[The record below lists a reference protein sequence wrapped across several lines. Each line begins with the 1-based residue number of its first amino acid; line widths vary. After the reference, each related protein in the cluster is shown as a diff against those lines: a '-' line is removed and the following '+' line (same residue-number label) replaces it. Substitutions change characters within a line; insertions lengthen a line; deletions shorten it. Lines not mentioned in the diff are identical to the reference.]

1 MKVLLYLRQHP
12 VVRYASWAAAIVV
25 ALLAASIVATL
36 TVDLG
41 PRVRALAERRGS
53 EYLERRLTIGSLS
66 IHLLTGRV
74 IVQDLSIGG
83 LHATDRPFFTA
94 KRIAVTLDWL
104 PIVAKRPD
112 ITISGVEMTDWQM
125 LVEKW
130 ENAHNFPK
138 FTRDDNQPTGPRR
151 FTVTLRSLRAS
162 RGQFTFEDH
171 EAPWSIVC
179 PNLDITIGNLPNYH
193 GTAAFTGG
201 MVRIQDDLPMWTNM
215 KARFTLDGPRVH
227 LERIDLQSDGATTVG
242 RGDVDLA
249 NWPNQ
254 KYEVQSR
261 VSFPRMREIFF
272 RTEDWRLGGA
282 GDFAGTFALMKGG
295 RRDLSGTFK
304 SDLFTYGDYR
314 FPSLYGSL
322 RWTEKAFDV
331 WNAGSQFYGGKA
343 AFTYAIKPLGAAT
356 RPTATFDTTLAGVDL
371 SPFTDFQRLPGER
384 FAGSATWHNTM
395 AWTLGSLKQT
405 VAGAGRLTV
414 APPPGFVARDAA
426 HRPMAADVTYTYTP
440 GALTIDQG
448 RFETAQ
454 SHVTFTGTT
463 AWGDRSHLPFHVVS
477 DDWQESDQLLAG
489 IMTDFGSP
497 AHAVE
502 FYGRGE
508 FDGVMTGAFRHPRV
522 EGDFSGKDLVA
533 FDTVWGS
540 GGARIVVE
548 NSYVDV
554 TDGVMLLG
562 DSEIHADGRF
572 SLGYPRDDGGEEIDA
587 RFRAVRR
594 DVESL
599 RHAFNIDDY
608 AVNGRLSGDFHLTG
622 QYERPLGF
630 GAMTID
636 DGVAY
641 GEPFQKAT
649 ASLRFDGSGVQLDNI
664 AIAKGTGTIT
674 GVALV
679 RWDGTYAFTATGQ
692 KIPAGDIAF
701 MTVPQAPLSGT
712 ASFTANGSGAFEA
725 PAYDITYALEDVRV
739 ADQRVGRVSG
749 TLAMRNTTLGGTFDV
764 VHGADV
770 AEGRLT
776 IHGTGRI
783 VTGPQ
788 PDAQITLRFDDSS
801 LDPYVRMFEP
811 QLSPYISTV
820 VSGSIRITGALTDLD
835 RMTIDATADSVQ
847 MKVFDQ
853 VITNDG
859 PLRLLFDKRLVTFDR
874 VRLIGENTRLGVTG
888 GLNFRNDT
896 IAIEASGDADLG
908 LLQGIASNLR
918 GSGRAALRAA
928 INGPL
933 RKPEF
938 SGTATIENGRI
949 RHSAMPASLD
959 AINGTITFDAG
970 GVRLDS
976 IVATM
981 GEGAV
986 QFGGRIGFDGY
997 VPSDLNI
1004 AVRGQDVRLRYP
1016 EGVRSIVDADLAV
1029 TGSVKAPLVGGTVT
1043 VKSAVWSRRL
1053 DTPGSIFDL
1062 AGRRSSGAAPPPA
1075 ASAEPPTAVPL
1086 RYDVHIIVPSTLRV
1100 DTNLVRLLANA
1111 DLNLRGTYDR
1121 PVLFGHGDIERGEV
1135 IFEGQRYRITRGS
1148 IDFTNPTRIEPF
1160 FDVEAETNVRVPGQT
1175 YRVTVGATGT
1185 AEQLRPIIASDPPL
1199 PTADVLALLFSDVA
1213 RSRNTQQDLAP
1224 ELRALQNPTQA
1235 QTDILAARATQAIA
1249 APISSEVG
1257 KVVEQTFGVDTFQ
1270 LTPSFV
1276 DPNSVQTSRL
1286 NPTARVTIGK
1296 RISDRVYFT
1305 FSRSLG
1311 ATLNDQILLLEIE
1324 ESDRLSWILSRNEDS
1339 GTYALEFRVR
1349 HTF

>member
-1 MKVLLYLRQHP
+1 VKYLLQIRRHRA
-12 VVRYASWAAAIVV
+12 VRYALWTAAILVAILAAAV
-25 ALLAASIVATL
+25 VATL
-36 TVDLG
+36 TIDLG
-41 PRVRALAERRGS
+41 PRVRELAERRGS
-53 EYLERRLTIGSLS
+53 EYLERQLKIGSLS
-66 IHLLTGRV
+66 IHVLTGRV
-74 IVQDLSIGG
+74 IVGDLSIGG
-83 LHATDRPFFTA
+83 LHAGDRPFFTA
-94 KRIAVTLDWL
+94 KQIAVSLDWL
-104 PIVAKRPD
+104 PLLAKRPD
-112 ITISGVEMTDWQM
+112 VTISGVEMTDWRM

-130 ENAHNFPK
+130 EDAHNFPK
-138 FTRDDNQPTGPRR
+138 FTRDDNQPRAERR
-151 FTVTLRSLRAS
+151 FTVTLRYLRAY

-179 PNLDITIGNLPNYH
+179 PNLDITIGNVPNYH
-193 GTAAFTGG
+193 GTATFTGG
-201 MVRIQDDLPMWTNM
+201 TVQIQDDLPMWTNM
-215 KARFTLDGPRVH
+215 KARFTLDGARVH
-227 LERIDLQSDGATTVG
+227 LEHIDLDSDGAATVA

-254 KYEVQSR
+254 KFEVQSK

-272 RTEDWRLGGA
+272 RTENWRLGGS
-282 GDFAGTFALMKGG
+282 GDFKGSFALMKGG
-295 RRDLSGTFK
+295 KRDLSGSFT
-304 SDLFTYGDYR
+304 SDLFTYDDYR
-314 FPSLYGSL
+314 FPKLYGSL

-331 WNAGSQFYGGKA
+331 WDAGSAFYGGKA
-343 AFTYAIKPLGAAT
+343 AFAYAIKPLGEKR
-356 RPTATFDTTLAGVDL
+356 RPTATFETTLTGVDL
-371 SPFTDFQRLPGER
+371 AQFTDFQKLPGDR

-395 AWTLGSLKQT
+395 AWTLGNLRQT
-405 VAGAGRLTV
+405 VTGAGRISV
-414 APPPGFVARDAA
+414 APPPGYVARDAA
-426 HRPMAADVTYTYTP
+426 HRPMSGDVAYTYTP
-440 GALTIDQG
+440 DQIAVEDG
-448 RFETAQ
+448 RFETAA
-454 SHVTFTGTT
+454 SHVTFSGTT

-477 DDWQESDQLLAG
+477 DDWQESDRLLAG

-508 FDGVMTGAFRHPRV
+508 FDGVMTGAFRRPRV
-522 EGDFSGKDLVA
+522 EGEFTGKDVVA

-540 GGARIVVE
+540 GGARIVVQ

-554 TDGVMLLG
+554 TDGLMRLG

-594 DVESL
+594 DLDSL
-599 RHAFNIDDY
+599 RHAFNIDEY
-608 AVNGRLSGDFHLTG
+608 PVTGLLSGDFHLTG

-636 DGVAY
+636 DGAAY
-641 GEPFQKAT
+641 GEPFHRAT

-664 AIAKGTGTIT
+664 AIAKGTGTVT

-679 RWDGTYAFTATGQ
+679 RWDGTYSFTATGE
-692 KIPAGDIAF
+692 KIPASDIAF
-701 MTVPQAPLSGT
+701 LNFPQAPLNGT
-712 ASFTANGSGAFEA
+712 AGFTASGSGSFDA
-725 PAYDITYALEDVRV
+725 PRYDITFAIEDVRV

-770 AEGRLT
+770 GVGRLT

-783 VTGPQ
+783 VTAPQ
-788 PDAQITLRFDDSS
+788 PDAQVTLRFDDSS
-801 LDPYVRMFEP
+801 LDPYVRLFEP
-811 QLSPYISTV
+811 RLSQYISAV
-820 VSGSIRITGALTDLD
+820 ASGSIRITGALTDLD
-835 RMTIDATADSVQ
+835 RMSVEATADTVDV
-847 MKVFDQ
+847 KLFDQ
-853 VITNDG
+853 SIANDG
-859 PLRLLFDKRLVTFDR
+859 PLRVLFDRGKISFDR
-874 VRLIGENTRLGVTG
+874 VRLVGENTRLGVTG
-888 GLNFRNDT
+888 GIDLKSQT
-896 IAIEASGDADLG
+896 IALEAVGDANLA
-908 LLQGIASNLR
+908 LLQGVASSVR

-928 INGPL
+928 VNGPL
-933 RKPEF
+933 GKPEF
-938 SGTATIENGRI
+938 SGTATIENGRV
-949 RHSAMPASLD
+949 RHSAMPAALD

-976 IVATM
+976 IKATM
-981 GEGAV
+981 GEGTV
-986 QFGGRIGFDGY
+986 QFDGRIGFDGY
-997 VPSDLNI
+997 LPSDLNVT
-1004 AVRGQDVRLRYP
+1004 ARGQDVRLRYP

-1029 TGSVKAPLVGGTVT
+1029 TGSVKSPLLGGTVT
-1043 VKSAVWSRRL
+1043 VKSAVWTRRI

-1062 AGRRSSGAAPPPA
+1062 AGRRTAASGAPV
-1075 ASAEPPTAVPL
+1075 SGAEPPTNVPL
-1086 RYDVHIIVPSTLRV
+1086 KYDIHLVVPSTLRV
-1100 DTNLVRLLANA
+1100 DTNLVRLVANA

-1148 IDFTNPTRIEPF
+1148 IDFTNPARIEPF

-1185 AEQLRPIIASDPPL
+1185 TEQLRPIIASDPPL

-1235 QTDILAARATQAIA
+1235 QTDILAARATQALA

-1276 DPNSVQTSRL
+1276 DPNSAQTSRL

>member
-1 MKVLLYLRQHP
+1 MKLLLYLRQHP
-12 VVRYASWAAAIVV
+12 AVRYAGWTAAILV
-25 ALLAASIVATL
+25 ALLAAAIVATL
-36 TVDLG
+36 TIDLG
-41 PRVRALAERRGS
+41 PRVRELAERRGS
-53 EYLERRLTIGSLS
+53 EYLERSLTIGSLG

-74 IVQDLSIGG
+74 IVTDLSIGG
-83 LHATDRPFFTA
+83 LRPADRPFFTA
-94 KRIAVTLDWL
+94 KRIAVSLDWL
-104 PIVAKRPD
+104 PLLAKRPD
-112 ITISGVEMTDWQM
+112 IAISGVDMSDWQM

-130 ENAHNFPK
+130 EDAHNFPK
-138 FTRDDNQPTGPRR
+138 FTRDDNQPRGPRR
-151 FTVTLRSLRAS
+151 FTVTLRHLHAY
-162 RGQFTFEDH
+162 RGQFAFEDH

-179 PNLDITIGNLPNYH
+179 PNLDITIGNLPDYH

-201 MVRIQDDLPMWTNM
+201 LVRIQDDLPMWANM
-215 KARFTLDGPRVH
+215 QAQFTLDGPRVH
-227 LERIDLQSDGATTVG
+227 LQRIDLQSDGATTVA
-242 RGDVDLA
+242 RGDVDLS

-254 KYEVQSR
+254 KYEVRSR
-261 VSFPRMREIFF
+261 VDFPRMREIFF
-272 RTEDWRLGGA
+272 GTEDWRLGGA
-282 GDFAGTFALMKGG
+282 GDFTGSFALMKGG

-322 RWTEKAFDV
+322 RWTERAFDV
-331 WNAGSQFYGGKA
+331 WDAGSQFYGGRA
-343 AFTYAIKPLGAAT
+343 AFTYAIKPLGAKT
-356 RPTATFDTTLAGVDL
+356 RPTATFDTALTGVDL
-371 SPFTDFQRLPGER
+371 AQFTDFQKLPGER
-384 FAGSATWHNTM
+384 FAGDATWHNTM
-395 AWTLGSLKQT
+395 AWTLGTLKQT
-405 VAGAGRLTV
+405 VHGSGRIVV
-414 APPPGFVARDAA
+414 APPAGFVLRDAA
-426 HRPMAADVTYTYTP
+426 HRPMSGDVVYTYTP
-440 GALTIDQG
+440 DAIAIEQG
-448 RFETAQ
+448 RFETAK

-463 AWGDRSHLPFHVVS
+463 AWGDRSRLPFHVVS

-508 FDGVMTGAFRHPRV
+508 FDGVMTGAFRRPRV
-522 EGDFSGKDLVA
+522 EGDFAGTDVIA
-533 FDTVWGS
+533 FDTLWGS
-540 GGARIVVE
+540 GGARIVVQ

-554 TDGVMLLG
+554 TDGAMRLG

-594 DVESL
+594 DLDSL
-599 RHAFNIDDY
+599 RHAFGIDDY
-608 AVNGRLSGDFHLTG
+608 AVTGRLSGDFHLTG
-622 QYERPLGF
+622 QYEKPLGF

-641 GEPFQKAT
+641 GEPFRKAT
-649 ASLRFDGSGVQLDNI
+649 ASLRFDGNGVQLDGI
-664 AIAKGTGTIT
+664 TIAKGAGTVTGA
-674 GVALV
+674 ALV
-679 RWDGTYAFTATGQ
+679 RWDGTYSFTGTGE
-692 KIPAGDIAF
+692 KIPASDIAF
-701 MTVPQAPLSGT
+701 LNVPQAPLAGVAGFT
-712 ASFTANGSGAFEA
+712 ASGSGAFA
-725 PAYDITYALEDVRV
+725 SPRYDVTFAIDDVKI

-783 VTGPQ
+783 VTGAQ
-788 PDAQITLRFDDSS
+788 PDAQVTLRFDDSS

-811 QLSPYISTV
+811 RLSPYISTV
-820 VSGSIRITGALTDLD
+820 VSGSIRISGALNDLD
-835 RMTIDATADSVQ
+835 LMTVDATADSVE
-847 MKVFDQ
+847 MTLFDQ
-853 VITNDG
+853 AIRNDG
-859 PLRLLFDKRLVTFDR
+859 PLRLLLDKRRVTLERVQLV
-874 VRLIGENTRLGVTG
+874 GENTRLGVTG
-888 GLNFRNDT
+888 GIDFGRET
-896 IAIEASGDADLG
+896 IAVRAVGDANLG
-908 LLQGIASNLR
+908 LLQGVASSIR
-918 GSGRAALRAA
+918 GSGRATLRAA
-928 INGPL
+928 IDGPL
-933 RKPEF
+933 RKPQF
-938 SGTATIENGRI
+938 SGTATIENGRV

-959 AINGTITFDAG
+959 AINGTVTFDAG

-976 IVATM
+976 ITATM
-981 GEGAV
+981 GEGTV
-986 QFGGRIGFDGY
+986 QFDGRIGFDGY
-997 VPSDLNI
+997 VPTDLNVT
-1004 AVRGQDVRLRYP
+1004 ARGQDVRLRYP

-1029 TGSVKAPLVGGTVT
+1029 TGTVKAPLLGGTVT
-1043 VKSAVWSRRL
+1043 VKSAVWARRL
-1053 DTPGSIFDL
+1053 DAPGSIFDL
-1062 AGRRSSGAAPPPA
+1062 AGRRSGASAAAPVGG
-1075 ASAEPPTAVPL
+1075 AEPPTNVPL
-1086 RYDVHIIVPSTLRV
+1086 KYDVHIIVPSTLRV
-1100 DTNLVRLLANA
+1100 DTNIVRLVANA

-1121 PVLFGHGDIERGEV
+1121 PTLFGHGDIERGEV

-1224 ELRALQNPTQA
+1224 ELRALQSPTQA
-1235 QTDILAARATQAIA
+1235 QTDILTARATQALA

-1276 DPNSVQTSRL
+1276 DPNSVQASRL
-1286 NPTARVTIGK
+1286 NPTARLTIGK

>member
-1 MKVLLYLRQHP
+1 M
-12 VVRYASWAAAIVV
+12 VV
-25 ALLAASIVATL
+25 ALLAASIVATV
-36 TVDLG
+36 TIDLG
-41 PRVRALAERRGS
+41 PRVRELAERRGS
-53 EYLERRLTIGSLS
+53 EYLERQLKIGSLS

-74 IVQDLSIGG
+74 IVTDLSIGG
-83 LHATDRPFFTA
+83 LKATDRPFFTA
-94 KRIAVTLDWL
+94 KRIAVGLDWL
-104 PIVAKRPD
+104 PVIAKRPD
-112 ITISGVEMTDWQM
+112 ITISSVELIDWQM

-130 ENAHNFPK
+130 EDAHNFPK
-138 FTRDDNQPTGPRR
+138 FTRDDNGPGGPRR
-151 FTVTLRSLRAS
+151 FTVTLRDLHAY

-179 PNLDITIGNLPNYH
+179 PNLDVTIGNVPNYH
-193 GTAAFTGG
+193 GTASFTNGL
-201 MVRIQDDLPMWTNM
+201 VRIQDDLPMWTNM
-215 KARFTLDGPRVH
+215 TAQFTLDGPRVH
-227 LERIDLQSDGATTVG
+227 LQRIDLQSDGATTIA

-254 KYEVQSR
+254 KYDVQSR
-261 VSFPRMREIFF
+261 VNFPRMREIFF
-272 RTEDWRLGGA
+272 RTEDWRLGGT
-282 GDFAGTFALMKGG
+282 GDFTGSFALMKGG

-304 SDLFTYGDYR
+304 SNLLTYGDYR
-314 FPSLYGSL
+314 FPGLFGSL

-331 WNAGSQFYGGKA
+331 WDAGSLFYGGKA
-343 AFTYAIKPLGAAT
+343 AFTYAIKPLGEKT
-356 RPTATFDTTLAGVDL
+356 RPTATFDTTLTDVDL
-371 SPFTDFQRLPGER
+371 AAFTDFQRMPGQR
-384 FAGSATWHNTM
+384 FAGATTWHNTM
-395 AWTLGSLKQT
+395 AWTLGGLKET
-405 VAGAGRLTV
+405 VTGQGRITV
-414 APPPGFVARDAA
+414 APPPGFVARDAV
-426 HRPMAADVTYTYTP
+426 HRPMSGDVAYTYTP
-440 GALTIDQG
+440 HDVTVEYG
-448 RFETAQ
+448 RFETAR
-454 SHVTFTGTT
+454 SHVTFSGTT

-477 DDWQESDQLLAG
+477 DDWQESDRLLAG

-497 AHAVE
+497 SHAVE

-508 FDGVMTGAFRHPRV
+508 FDGVMTGAFRRPRV
-522 EGDFSGKDLVA
+522 EGAFTGRDLIA
-533 FDTVWGS
+533 FDTLWGS
-540 GGARIVVE
+540 GSAQIVVE

-554 TDGVMLLG
+554 TEGVMRLG
-562 DSEIHADGRF
+562 DEEIRADGRF

-594 DVESL
+594 NLDGL

-608 AVNGRLSGDFHLTG
+608 PVAGRLSGDFHLTG
-622 QYERPLGF
+622 RYERPLGF

-636 DGVAY
+636 EGTAY
-641 GEPFQKAT
+641 AEPFQKAT
-649 ASLRFDGSGVQLDNI
+649 AALRFDGTGVQLDNI
-664 AIAKGTGTIT
+664 VIDKGAGTVK
-674 GVALV
+674 GAALV
-679 RWDGTYAFTATGQ
+679 RWDGTYSFTATGAS
-692 KIPAGDIAF
+692 IPATDIAF
-701 MTVPQAPLSGT
+701 LNFPQAPISGVVT
-712 ASFTANGSGAFEA
+712 FTANGSGAFES
-725 PAYDITYALEDVRV
+725 PSYDVAYAIDDVRI
-739 ADQRVGRVSG
+739 ADQRVGRVNG
-749 TLAMRNTTLGGTFDV
+749 TLAMRNVTLAGTFDV

-783 VTGPQ
+783 VTGAQ

-801 LDPYVRMFEP
+801 LDPYLRMFQP
-811 QLSPYISTV
+811 KLTPYISTV
-820 VSGSIRITGALTDLD
+820 ASGAIRITGALTDLD
-835 RMTIDATADSVQ
+835 RMAVDVTADTVD

-853 VITNDG
+853 VIRNDG
-859 PLRLLFDKRLVTFDR
+859 PLRLLIDKRVVTFDR

-888 GLNFRNDT
+888 RVDLKNDR
-896 IAIEASGDADLG
+896 IAVEASGDADLG
-908 LLQGIASNLR
+908 LLQGVASTIR
-918 GSGRAALRAA
+918 GSGRASLRAA
-928 INGPL
+928 VNGPL
-933 RKPEF
+933 GKPEF
-938 SGTATIENGRI
+938 SGTATIENGRV
-949 RHSAMPASLD
+949 RHSAMPAALD
-959 AINGTITFDAG
+959 AINGTITFDAA

-976 IVATM
+976 ITATM
-981 GEGAV
+981 GEGTV
-986 QFGGRIGFDGY
+986 QFGGRIDFDGY
-997 VPSDLNI
+997 APTNLNVT
-1004 AVRGQDVRLRYP
+1004 ARGQDVHLRYP
-1016 EGVRSIVDADLAV
+1016 EGVRSIVDADLSV
-1029 TGSVKAPLVGGTVT
+1029 TGTVKAPLLGGNVT

-1062 AGRRSSGAAPPPA
+1062 ATRRSNAGASVPVSG
-1075 ASAEPPTAVPL
+1075 AEPPTNVPL
-1086 RYDVHIIVPSTLRV
+1086 KYDVQIIVPSTLRV
-1100 DTNLVRLLANA
+1100 DSNLVRLVANA

-1148 IDFTNPTRIEPF
+1148 IDFTNPNRIEPF

-1185 AEQLRPIIASDPPL
+1185 AEQLRPVISSDPPL
-1199 PTADVLALLFSDVA
+1199 PTPDVLALLFSDVA

-1286 NPTARVTIGK
+1286 NPTARITIGK

-1324 ESDRLSWILSRNEDS
+1324 ENDRLSWILSRNEDS